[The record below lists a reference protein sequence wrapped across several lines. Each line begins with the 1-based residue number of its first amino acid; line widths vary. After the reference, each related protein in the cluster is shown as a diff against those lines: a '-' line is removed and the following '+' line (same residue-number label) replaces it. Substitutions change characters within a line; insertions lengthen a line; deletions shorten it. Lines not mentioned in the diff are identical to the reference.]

1 MTSEQSLAE
10 RLERA
15 ESWITAASSLHTTQL
30 HERFLFLCIALN
42 SLLTR
47 RRYEGEKA
55 LLRED
60 LDEFLKKILVLSKL
74 DEDRGGTIL
83 KKAIQACRQ
92 DGAVLIRDRFLK
104 DAYWRRSEAS
114 PELQQRLVR
123 EALHATSRLLDG
135 DSRTFLSLTLS
146 RILVLRNQIMHG
158 CATYGERS
166 RGRSSLAR
174 GVGFLKVLIP
184 ALFRLA
190 SLYGH
195 AVKWDP
201 VPYPRLGSKAASY
214 RRP

>member
-60 LDEFLKKILVLSKL
+60 LEEFLKNILVLSKL

-114 PELQQRLVR
+114 PSCSSGWSGRLSTR
-123 EALHATSRLLDG
+123 PPACSTATTAR
-135 DSRTFLSLTLS
+135 FCLS
-146 RILVLRNQIMHG
+146 R
-158 CATYGERS
+158 S
-166 RGRSSLAR
+166 
-174 GVGFLKVLIP
+174 
-184 ALFRLA
+184 
-190 SLYGH
+190 
-195 AVKWDP
+195 
-201 VPYPRLGSKAASY
+201 AASWSSET
-214 RRP
+214 RSCMAAQRTGNVHMGARHLRAGSAS